1 MREEMRLRPRKS
13 EPERLKGAP
22 TSGREVGRTW
32 ANMREFE
39 LDVKMAVE
47 ETTMAI
53 MRRTQHGLQCEYE
66 RGTIGTREIRRNP
79 LAIEQMMGAT
89 GRGESPKGGE

>member
-47 ETTMAI
+47 ETTMADYAPRAAWAA
-53 MRRTQHGLQCEYE
+53 M
-66 RGTIGTREIRRNP
+66 
-79 LAIEQMMGAT
+79 
-89 GRGESPKGGE
+89 